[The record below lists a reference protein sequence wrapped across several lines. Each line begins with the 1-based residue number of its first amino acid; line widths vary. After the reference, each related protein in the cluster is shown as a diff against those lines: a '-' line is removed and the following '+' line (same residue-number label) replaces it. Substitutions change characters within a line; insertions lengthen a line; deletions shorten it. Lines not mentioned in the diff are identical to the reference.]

1 MIVVDAS
8 VVLEL
13 LLNREKAG
21 SIRQSL
27 LAAETC
33 LVAPHLLDVEI
44 LSALRRIT
52 APKGLD
58 AYTSGSILR
67 ELRNLPVNRF
77 SHEPLLERIWELR
90 KNFTSYDA
98 AYIALAEILGA
109 ALYTC
114 DEKLLR
120 GHKAR
125 IVLF

>member
-27 LAAETC
+27 LAAETS
-33 LVAPHLLDVEI
+33 LAAPHLLDVEI
-44 LSALRRIT
+44 LNALRRIT